1 MYILGSTHPTI
12 PLSIYCT
19 ETHIVTL
26 MYKTTA
32 LLSKMYELLH
42 LQAHELLADA
52 KEMYKF

>member
-1 MYILGSTHPTI
+1 MFILGSTHPTI

-19 ETHIVTL
+19 ETHIVTH